1 MGPFLDSAEN
11 LWKNKKSSSRQAHKT
26 EKALEKKQEQSVKM
40 AKKEEAPKIVLE
52 RNYNIP
58 LRIATL
64 KSPYYKKAKKA
75 ISTVKIF
82 ISKHMKTKEVRIGQ
96 HLNLKIWEHGMRNP
110 PNLVEVTAT
119 KDDKGVVFVELLGAP
134 KPAPKAEEKKTTKK
148 TESKESKP
156 ESKVE
161 AEFKEIKEENKEI
174 RQEKAEEAKE
184 IEKEEMK
191 ELQKE
196 HPKQHAP
203 KTPSQ
208 PKVQQTHPTAPKSV

>member
-1 MGPFLDSAEN
+1 
-11 LWKNKKSSSRQAHKT
+11 
-26 EKALEKKQEQSVKM
+26 M

-96 HLNLKIWEHGMRNP
+96 FLNLKIWEHGMRNP
-110 PNLVEVTAT
+110 PNLVKVTAT
-119 KDDKGVVFVELLGAP
+119 KDDKGVVFVELVGAP
-134 KPAPKAEEKKTTKK
+134 KPAPKVEEKKSTGKK
-148 TESKESKP
+148 SEAKESKSSAA
-156 ESKVE
+156 ENKVE
-161 AEFKEIKEENKEI
+161 AEFKEIKEETKVIKE
-174 RQEKAEEAKE
+174 EKAEAAKE

-191 ELQKE
+191 ELKKE

-203 KTPSQ
+203 KMPSQ
-208 PKVQQTHPTAPKSV
+208 PKVSQQHPTAPKSV

>member
-1 MGPFLDSAEN
+1 
-11 LWKNKKSSSRQAHKT
+11 
-26 EKALEKKQEQSVKM
+26 M

-64 KSPYYKKAKKA
+64 KSPFHKKAKKA

-96 HLNLKIWEHGMRNP
+96 YLNLKIWEHGMRNP
-110 PNLVEVTAT
+110 PNLVKVTAT
-119 KDDKGVVFVELLGAP
+119 KDDKGVVFVELVGAP
-134 KPAPKAEEKKTTKK
+134 KPQPKVEETKK
-148 TESKESKP
+148 SGKKESKP
-156 ESKVE
+156 EGKVE

-174 RQEKAEEAKE
+174 KEEKAEEAKE
-184 IEKEEMK
+184 IQKEEIK
-191 ELQKE
+191 EMQKE
-196 HPKQHAP
+196 HPKMHPP
-203 KTPSQ
+203 KMPAQ